1 MNKGKLLLILL
12 ALLLGFAMVY
22 PQNSKSL
29 SEIRVGEGSQVFL
42 RVFKYEEQLELWS
55 KPKGASKF
63 QKTHTFPICAASGK
77 LGPKRQQGD
86 GQVPEGFYRISF
98 FNPNSRYHLSMRI
111 NYPNQSDKIRTTNP
125 KNPGGDIMIHG
136 NCVSIG
142 CIAIQDEPI
151 EVLYKIAQT
160 AHKSGQSHLPV
171 HIFPCKMNTLRYK
184 IKRFLEKDE
193 TLLSFWDELKPGFNH
208 FEQNKK
214 VPNIEI
220 NSKGAYYVK

>member
-1 MNKGKLLLILL
+1 MNQRKTFLLILF
-12 ALLLGFAMVY
+12 LLLGFAAVY

-29 SEIRVGEGSQVFL
+29 TEIRVEEGSQIFL

-55 KPKGASKF
+55 KAKGAK
-63 QKTHTFPICAASGK
+63 KYKKIHTFPICAASGK

-86 GQVPEGFYRISF
+86 RQVPEGFYRISY
-98 FNPNSRYHLSMRI
+98 FNPNSRYHLSMRV

-160 AHKSGQSHLPV
+160 AQKSGQSHLPV

-184 IKRFLEKDE
+184 IKRFLEKDQN
-193 TLLSFWDELKPGFNH
+193 LLSFWDELKPGFD
-208 FEQNKK
+208 FFDKNKQ
-214 VPNIEI
+214 VPNIET
-220 NSKGAYYVK
+220 NSKGAYYLN